1 MIAVERE
8 RIIRFRF
15 AGILL
20 GVFLLCCVALDAQA
34 HRLRPA
40 IVTISFAT
48 ADTVNVEISLNMEA
62 VLAGINPTHADT
74 DESPN
79 APVYD
84 QLREMQPHVLA
95 ERIRIFQ
102 NEFLEGIEFSF
113 DGQPTPLN
121 LDSAQVPEVG
131 DASLQ
136 RLTTLSLRGE
146 IPSGAKAFTWTY
158 AEKFGASAVRV
169 GPTKDNIIRTTFLS
183 AGATSEAFPLD
194 DTLVAKT
201 TAEVAGE
208 YLTLGF
214 EHIVPKGLDHIL
226 FVLGIFFLSLHWKP
240 LLYQVTAFTI
250 AHSITLGLSLYGLVS
265 LPPSIVEP
273 LIALSICYVAI
284 ENVVTRELKPWRVYV
299 VFAFGLLHGLG
310 FAGVLLEL
318 GLPREEFLTALIAFN
333 IGVELG
339 QLTVIT
345 AAFATVAYWF
355 KDKPWYRQRIVIP
368 VSLLIGMTGAYW
380 TIERIFG

>member
-1 MIAVERE
+1 
-8 RIIRFRF
+8 
-15 AGILL
+15 
-20 GVFLLCCVALDAQA
+20 
-34 HRLRPA
+34 
-40 IVTISFAT
+40 
-48 ADTVNVEISLNMEA
+48 MESD
-62 VLAGINPTHADT
+62 N
-74 DESPN
+74 
-79 APVYD
+79 
-84 QLREMQPHVLA
+84 
-95 ERIRIFQ
+95 
-102 NEFLEGIEFSF
+102 
-113 DGQPTPLN
+113 
-121 LDSAQVPEVG
+121 
-131 DASLQ
+131 
-136 RLTTLSLRGE
+136 
-146 IPSGAKAFTWTY
+146 
-158 AEKFGASAVRV
+158 RV
-169 GPTKDNIIRTTFLS
+169 GPGTPPLS
-183 AGATSEAFPLD
+183 NYAAGGWLSFFWCTRSSGATSEAFPLD

-265 LPPSIVEP
+265 LPPSFVEP

-339 QLTVIT
+339 QLTVIS

-368 VSLLIGMTGAYW
+368 VSLVIGMTGAYW